1 MASMPRT
8 SARLNSCPEQQRE
21 RCCLQPRATTLNR
34 AEISNGPIGS
44 SAPQLLENQISLQS
58 KQQGLAWIGLA
69 CRSPLLQ
76 NLGLIKRPLAG
87 LGISPFQAAMGPGQ
101 NPLQAEWLSPCN
113 ISQQQ
118 NKTGNCDGS
127 CNHAAGPQLAEMMT
141 QLPDPA
147 QPCTPTGLRLLCCCS
162 PRCHCLWW
170 SRRPPSLSSATSR
183 KHLSAEPG
191 SNQPAPPGTR
201 QERGRTASAT
211 LRSSA
216 ACGSGS
222 GASFPVPRQA
232 RQVRKR

>member
-1 MASMPRT
+1 MASIPGA

-44 SAPQLLENQISLQS
+44 SAPELLENQISLQS
-58 KQQGLAWIGLA
+58 KQQGLAWIGLS

-87 LGISPFQAAMGPGQ
+87 LGIRPFQAAMGPGK

-118 NKTGNCDGS
+118 NKTSNCDGS
-127 CNHAAGPQLAEMMT
+127 CKHAAGLQLAEMMT
-141 QLPDPA
+141 QLPEPV

-162 PRCHCLWW
+162 PRYRCLSW
-170 SRRPPSLSSATSR
+170 SRRPRSSSSATSR
-183 KHLSAEPG
+183 KHPLAEPR
-191 SNQPAPPGTR
+191 SHQPALPGTR
-201 QERGRTASAT
+201 QVRGRTASAT
-211 LRSSA
+211 LKSWA
-216 ACGSGS
+216 ACCSGS
-222 GASFPVPRQA
+222 GASLPVPRQA